1 MDIKK
6 SFIENEATYSIEDD
20 KCINIGSTKEND
32 IYLKNIDESF
42 KVLLEDFKIYNYDNK
57 VLNING
63 KYIDDEII
71 VLNEGDCIL
80 LKDLQL
86 VMHENYI
93 IFKGN
98 MENYQCDLEEYII
111 KDKLFQG
118 FPIYKRSPRLIK
130 RTPMDEIEILMPP
143 SELKNKKGYLAK
155 IIIPPIVMLIMTII
169 ICIINPRGIYIIVT
183 IVGTIMSTIFSITS
197 YFSEKKEIIRKNI
210 NREKVYNEYLL
221 KLRKKLHVLRKQQI
235 DALTYNN
242 LDIKKIYELIN
253 NYSSRIYER
262 NSNEDDFLNICIGKS
277 TMRSDYTIKIQNNE
291 LEFHK
296 DELVHNAIEVY
307 DEFKNIEDMPVMVD
321 MKKAHLGIVGEKKNI
336 HEQLKL
342 IFSQLTFEHSYHDI
356 EIVFLYDEKYKDNFS
371 FLRWYPHFK
380 IKSINI
386 TGIVNNERIRDQVL
400 GSLNQILK
408 DRKIRKEE
416 KLKESR
422 FTPHLVFVIEEP
434 KLIINHSIMEY
445 LNKELLE
452 LGGSIIYT
460 SNMKANLP
468 EDIKTIFILED
479 SNIGTLL
486 LEEGVM
492 INKTIS
498 LNHVG
503 NIDLERMAR
512 NLAAIEHEKGMTSQ
526 IPKSITFFEMYNIKS
541 PKELNI
547 IDRWNNNSSYKSLA
561 VPLGVRSEND
571 YVELNLHEKAH
582 GPHGLIAG
590 TTGSGKS
597 EIIQSYILSLA
608 VNFHPYE
615 VGFLLIDYKGGGMAG
630 LFKNLPHLLGTI
642 TNLDG
647 SESMRAM
654 ASIKSELSRR
664 QYIFSENNVNHINQY
679 NKLFKT
685 GKVQEP
691 LPHLFIISDE
701 FAELKKEQPE
711 FMSELVTAARIG
723 RSLGIHLILATQK
736 PTGVVDEQIWSN
748 SKFKLA
754 LKVQNESD
762 SNEVL
767 KTPDAANITL
777 PGRAYLQVGN
787 NEIYELFQS
796 AWSGAS
802 YSENKEKNNV
812 DNRIYLINEL
822 GQRTLLN
829 KDLSEECES
838 STSNLT
844 ELDVVIEQVRET
856 FNNMNLPYVKKPW
869 LSPLENEIITPYIN
883 EEFNLDLDYIDDLDT
898 DVSIGVV
905 DIPEKQSQIQY
916 NIDFIKD
923 GNIAIFSSSG
933 FGKSTTLMTIALSLA
948 VKNSPKLLNY
958 YILDFGN
965 SSLIQLKNLPHTAD
979 YLTFDDTE
987 KVNKLISI
995 LEVEIKN
1002 RKLLFGEKSA
1012 LNFSMYNN
1020 ISEEKLPVIVVFI
1033 DNYDVIKEIGYEVE
1047 EFITK
1052 LSRDGIGVGIYLT
1065 ITASRANSVKYAVL
1079 NNFKNKF
1086 THYMF
1091 DYTEITTIM
1100 GRSKYILK
1108 EIPGRALV
1116 KLDSVNLMQV
1126 YKSVEAKD
1134 DMEYTTK
1141 ISLLINKIKDLYT
1154 GPKVLGIPVLPEILT
1169 DNMLM
1174 EYENRIRD
1182 KELLPIG
1189 LDIENVKLQYMDL
1202 SMGNNII
1209 VGPAQSGKTNLLRVI
1224 LKDLC
1229 KNASKIYL
1237 FDSYDMEML
1246 EVSKLYDNIQYVDSK
1261 EQTLNFI
1268 EELVKEIN
1276 NRKLK
1281 FDEQRE
1287 KDEVITPKKFFA
1299 ALETV
1304 YIVIDDCDKFIET
1317 LKATK
1322 NLEVEKIIL
1331 EAIGV
1336 GIKIIGT
1343 TTPTKLRGFDGISK
1357 LLKESMNGVIL
1368 GNPNE
1373 QSILMGGHVRVK
1385 KVDLG
1390 YGFIYKKGEL
1400 VQVKIALEKK

>member
-6 SFIENEATYSIEDD
+6 SFIENEATYSIKDD

-32 IYLKNIDESF
+32 IYLKNIDKSF
-42 KVLLEDFKIYNYDNK
+42 KVLLEDFKIYNYDNEA
-57 VLNING
+57 LNING
-63 KYIDDEII
+63 KYINDEVI

-86 VMHENYI
+86 VMYKNYI

-130 RTPMDEIEILMPP
+130 RTPKDQIEILMPP

-210 NREKVYNEYLL
+210 NRENVYNEYLL

-277 TMRSDYTIKIQNNE
+277 NMRSDYTIKIQNNE

-321 MKKAHLGIVGEKKNI
+321 MKKAHLGIVGEKENI

-400 GSLNQILK
+400 GSLNQMLK

-416 KLKESR
+416 KLKESK

-479 SNIGTLL
+479 SNTGILL
-486 LEEGVM
+486 LEEGIM
-492 INKTIS
+492 INKKIS

-547 IDRWNNNSSYKSLA
+547 LDRWNNNSSYKSLA
-561 VPLGVRSEND
+561 VPLGVRAEND

-647 SESMRAM
+647 S
-654 ASIKSELSRR
+654 
-664 QYIFSENNVNHINQY
+664 
-679 NKLFKT
+679 
-685 GKVQEP
+685 
-691 LPHLFIISDE
+691 
-701 FAELKKEQPE
+701 
-711 FMSELVTAARIG
+711 
-723 RSLGIHLILATQK
+723 
-736 PTGVVDEQIWSN
+736 
-748 SKFKLA
+748 
-754 LKVQNESD
+754 
-762 SNEVL
+762 
-767 KTPDAANITL
+767 
-777 PGRAYLQVGN
+777 
-787 NEIYELFQS
+787 
-796 AWSGAS
+796 
-802 YSENKEKNNV
+802 
-812 DNRIYLINEL
+812 
-822 GQRTLLN
+822 
-829 KDLSEECES
+829 
-838 STSNLT
+838 
-844 ELDVVIEQVRET
+844 
-856 FNNMNLPYVKKPW
+856 
-869 LSPLENEIITPYIN
+869 
-883 EEFNLDLDYIDDLDT
+883 
-898 DVSIGVV
+898 
-905 DIPEKQSQIQY
+905 
-916 NIDFIKD
+916 
-923 GNIAIFSSSG
+923 
-933 FGKSTTLMTIALSLA
+933 
-948 VKNSPKLLNY
+948 
-958 YILDFGN
+958 
-965 SSLIQLKNLPHTAD
+965 
-979 YLTFDDTE
+979 
-987 KVNKLISI
+987 
-995 LEVEIKN
+995 
-1002 RKLLFGEKSA
+1002 
-1012 LNFSMYNN
+1012 
-1020 ISEEKLPVIVVFI
+1020 
-1033 DNYDVIKEIGYEVE
+1033 
-1047 EFITK
+1047 
-1052 LSRDGIGVGIYLT
+1052 
-1065 ITASRANSVKYAVL
+1065 
-1079 NNFKNKF
+1079 
-1086 THYMF
+1086 
-1091 DYTEITTIM
+1091 
-1100 GRSKYILK
+1100 
-1108 EIPGRALV
+1108 
-1116 KLDSVNLMQV
+1116 
-1126 YKSVEAKD
+1126 
-1134 DMEYTTK
+1134 
-1141 ISLLINKIKDLYT
+1141 
-1154 GPKVLGIPVLPEILT
+1154 
-1169 DNMLM
+1169 
-1174 EYENRIRD
+1174 
-1182 KELLPIG
+1182 
-1189 LDIENVKLQYMDL
+1189 
-1202 SMGNNII
+1202 
-1209 VGPAQSGKTNLLRVI
+1209 
-1224 LKDLC
+1224 
-1229 KNASKIYL
+1229 
-1237 FDSYDMEML
+1237 
-1246 EVSKLYDNIQYVDSK
+1246 
-1261 EQTLNFI
+1261 
-1268 EELVKEIN
+1268 
-1276 NRKLK
+1276 
-1281 FDEQRE
+1281 
-1287 KDEVITPKKFFA
+1287 
-1299 ALETV
+1299 
-1304 YIVIDDCDKFIET
+1304 
-1317 LKATK
+1317 
-1322 NLEVEKIIL
+1322 
-1331 EAIGV
+1331 
-1336 GIKIIGT
+1336 
-1343 TTPTKLRGFDGISK
+1343 
-1357 LLKESMNGVIL
+1357 
-1368 GNPNE
+1368 
-1373 QSILMGGHVRVK
+1373 
-1385 KVDLG
+1385 
-1390 YGFIYKKGEL
+1390 
-1400 VQVKIALEKK
+1400 